1 MELGWS
7 ALALLCLAGL
17 IAWFWQDS
25 LAARESANAAAMD
38 ACQRLG
44 LQFLDGTAAFVRLSP
59 ARESGR
65 LKLRRTYVFDYTANS
80 IERRQGFVVLIGS
93 RVESVGY
100 APDEISPGNAQRPQG
115 SAHRPQDRDHTGAER
130 RFLHGTNAA
139 SAPDAPLAHPARP
152 PAIEFQAQFKGP
164 VFKPGGVTAFGAP
177 ADPPSGAS
185 PSASSGPFSGASSA
199 ASAGAPEPGKNDP
212 PQGHAATD
220 GASNILDLAQWRA
233 RNRPTPPAG
242 PLNREDRRH

>member
-7 ALALLCLAGL
+7 ALTLLCLAGL

-25 LAARESANAAAMD
+25 LAARESANAAAME
-38 ACQRLG
+38 ACRRLG

-100 APDEISPGNAQRPQG
+100 APDGISPGNPPAQGPQTYG
-115 SAHRPQDRDHTGAER
+115 QADTER
-130 RFLHGTNAA
+130 RFVRDTAFGGDPPETG
-139 SAPDAPLAHPARP
+139 APHPP
-152 PAIEFQAQFKGP
+152 GHPAIEFRAQFRGP
-164 VFKPGGVTAFGAP
+164 SLGPGGG
-177 ADPPSGAS
+177 
-185 PSASSGPFSGASSA
+185 SASAPLADA
-199 ASAGAPEPGKNDP
+199 PRDAPEPGKDAA
-212 PQGHAATD
+212 PQRHAAAAD
-220 GASNILDLAQWRA
+220 GTSNVLDLARWRA
-233 RNRPTPPAG
+233 RNRPSTPAE